1 VSDDPLDVDTAVAE
15 LYREPPESFVAG
27 RDALAKTLRA
37 AKRRDE
43 ATTVGKLRRP
53 SRVAWAFNAALAGDA
68 DLGARLDDAVA
79 AVTDAQEG
87 TGSVRSANAALREVV
102 DDLVEAAAR
111 TSADAGHDLDRSTLT
126 PSALAVVGDSGALA
140 ELQAGRLG
148 DVPSGG
154 GFGFGLE
161 LPAEPAER
169 PARPRRAAGTA
180 AGTAA
185 AKEQE
190 ATGRTAKTAG
200 RAKAKAKA
208 KAEPEAAAARPAAEA
223 KVTARVAAARRAVAD
238 AEGEEA
244 AAGEAVGEAEAALAA
259 SREQVDAA
267 EAERAEAE
275 QAVAEAQERLA
286 RSKRDLA
293 EANRHHRE
301 AGKTLSKAW
310 AHQEKAEAAAAAA
323 RATLAG
329 LDG

>member
-27 RDALAKTLRA
+27 RDSLAKALRA

-126 PSALAVVGDSGALA
+126 PSALAVVGDPGALA

-169 PARPRRAAGTA
+169 PARPRRATGTA

-200 RAKAKAKA
+200 RAKAKA

>member
-126 PSALAVVGDSGALA
+126 PSALAVVGDPGALA

-190 ATGRTAKTAG
+190 ATGRAARTAG
-200 RAKAKAKA
+200 RAKA
-208 KAEPEAAAARPAAEA
+208 KAEPEAAAARPAADA

>member
-126 PSALAVVGDSGALA
+126 PSALAVVGDPGALA

-169 PARPRRAAGTA
+169 PTRPRRAAGTA

-190 ATGRTAKTAG
+190 ATGRAARTAG
-200 RAKAKAKA
+200 RAKA
-208 KAEPEAAAARPAAEA
+208 KAEPEAAAARPAANA